1 MKNQIGDAQRWF
13 RQAEHDMKV
22 AQRNLK
28 ENFFSDVCFM
38 AEQASQK
45 GLKAY
50 LFFTGERFVLS
61 HSVTKLALDCAKKDK
76 GFAAIVDYGKI
87 LDKYYIPTRYPD
99 ALAGPSA
106 PFEVYTQREAEEALR
121 YAVNI
126 LDLVRKKITKSN
138 SNRTK
143 L

>member
-1 MKNQIGDAQRWF
+1 MRNQIGETQRWF
-13 RQAEHDMKV
+13 RQAEHDLMV
-22 AQRNLK
+22 AQKNL
-28 ENFFSDVCFM
+28 EEEFFSDACFM

-50 LFFTGERFVLS
+50 LFFTGERFVPS

-76 GFAAIVDYGKI
+76 GFAAIVDYGRI

-121 YAVNI
+121 YARKI
-126 LDLVRKKITKSN
+126 LNLVKKKISKE
-138 SNRTK
+138 
-143 L
+143 

>member
-13 RQAEHDMKV
+13 RQAEHDLKV
-22 AQRNLK
+22 VQKNLR
-28 ENFFSDVCFM
+28 EDFFSDVCFM

-61 HSVTKLALDCAKKDK
+61 HSVTKLALDCAKRDK
-76 GFAAIVDYGKI
+76 RFEAIIDSARI
-87 LDKYYIPTRYPD
+87 LDKYYIPTRYSD

-106 PFEVYTQREAEEALR
+106 PFEVYTQGEAEEALS
-121 YAVNI
+121 YARKV
-126 LDLVRKKITKSN
+126 LDLVRKKITKE
-138 SNRTK
+138 
-143 L
+143 